1 MAIFD
6 IVVNDKNIEYDDIR
20 RESIRGLKMTDNDW
34 QNRVKGL
41 LKAELKKRSLNY
53 KQLADLLEEIG
64 VSETDRNI
72 ANKLARGGFSAVFL
86 IQCLSAIGC
95 QTLHLET

>member
-1 MAIFD
+1 MVEQAW
-6 IVVNDKNIEYDDIR
+6 
-20 RESIRGLKMTDNDW
+20 TD
-34 QNRVKGL
+34 QVRGL
-41 LKAELKKRSLNY
+41 LKAELKKRNVSY
-53 KQLADLLEEIG
+53 KQLAEMLGEIG

-95 QTLHLET
+95 ETLHLNP

>member
-1 MAIFD
+1 MVEQAW
-6 IVVNDKNIEYDDIR
+6 
-20 RESIRGLKMTDNDW
+20 TD
-34 QNRVKGL
+34 QVRGL
-41 LKAELKKRSLNY
+41 LKAELKKRNVSY
-53 KQLADLLEEIG
+53 KQLAEMLGEIG

-95 QTLHLET
+95 ETLRLNP